1 VLFRGRAAAKK
12 SPMNDRCVRARRV
25 LQGAMVGLSLLLVP
39 TEPPAAG
46 TAPKMPAPSRDHVH
60 RIKAGDTL
68 STIAHRY
75 CVSIT
80 ALVAANHLPHHET
93 VIRVGQ
99 QLVIP
104 PPLRTADLP
113 PAPPPRPQLVISA
126 PPPKLMLR
134 LPDVGDQLPL
144 LFWPVHGP
152 VTSHFGRRRSGW
164 HTGIDI
170 KSTRG
175 TPIAASAPGVVIAS
189 GFERGYGNVVKIR
202 HMNGF
207 VTVYAHNERNLVRL
221 GDRVMTGETVAA
233 IGRSGRATG
242 DHVHFEIRHEG
253 LTYNPLH
260 LLTWPAGVAGVNAH
274 ESSHN
279 DPALCDRHVSAAVMT
294 PNRSS
299 APSTPTSVLRRSRP

>member
-1 VLFRGRAAAKK
+1 
-12 SPMNDRCVRARRV
+12 MNDRCVRARRV

-46 TAPKMPAPSRDHVH
+46 TEPKMPAPTRDHVH

-75 CVSIT
+75 CITIT

-144 LFWPVHGP
+144 LFWPVQGP
-152 VTSHFGRRRSGW
+152 VPGPRTSGCAGVVGIPASTSNQPEGHPSPPRRLAWSSRVASSAATETWSRSG
-164 HTGIDI
+164 T
-170 KSTRG
+170 
-175 TPIAASAPGVVIAS
+175 
-189 GFERGYGNVVKIR
+189 
-202 HMNGF
+202 
-207 VTVYAHNERNLVRL
+207 
-221 GDRVMTGETVAA
+221 
-233 IGRSGRATG
+233 
-242 DHVHFEIRHEG
+242 
-253 LTYNPLH
+253 
-260 LLTWPAGVAGVNAH
+260 
-274 ESSHN
+274 
-279 DPALCDRHVSAAVMT
+279 
-294 PNRSS
+294 
-299 APSTPTSVLRRSRP
+299 

>member
-1 VLFRGRAAAKK
+1 MPEQRTGHRARRG
-12 SPMNDRCVRARRV
+12 RRV
-25 LQGAMVGLSLLLVP
+25 LQSAMVGLSLLLVP
-39 TEPPAAG
+39 AEPSAAG
-46 TAPKMPAPSRDHVH
+46 TEPKTPAPTHDHVH

-75 CVSIT
+75 GVTIT
-80 ALVAANHLPHHET
+80 ALVAANHLPHRGI

-104 PPLRTADLP
+104 PPLRIADLP
-113 PAPPPRPQLVISA
+113 PASPPRPRVVISV

-134 LPDVGDQLPL
+134 LPDIGDQLPL
-144 LFWPVHGP
+144 FFWPVQGA
-152 VTSHFGRRRSGW
+152 VTSHFGLRRSGW

-175 TPIAASAPGVVIAS
+175 TPIAASAPGVVIAN
-189 GFERGYGNVVKIR
+189 GFERGYGNVVRIG

-221 GDRVMTGETVAA
+221 GDRVMTGETVAT

-242 DHVHFEIRHEG
+242 DHVHFEIRYDG

-260 LLTWPAGVAGVNAH
+260 LLTWPAGVAVVNAH
-274 ESSHN
+274 ESSHD
-279 DPALCDRHVSAAVMT
+279 DPSL
-294 PNRSS
+294 
-299 APSTPTSVLRRSRP
+299 